1 MLKVGKQEI
10 VQNIHEKQGK
20 KFGNER
26 KQFSIMTFNP
36 TTTTTALTA
45 GSIQPGS
52 WGGGSSPGL
61 DRQLDRQIKTD
72 RKLDSQIDTEI
83 EVSYV
88 CF

>member
-36 TTTTTALTA
+36 TTTTALTA

-61 DRQLDRQIKTD
+61 DT
-72 RKLDSQIDTEI
+72 
-83 EVSYV
+83 
-88 CF
+88 

>member
-36 TTTTTALTA
+36 TTTTALTA

-61 DRQLDRQIKTD
+61 DTQIARQIDKDRQKA
-72 RKLDSQIDTEI
+72 
-83 EVSYV
+83 
-88 CF
+88 